1 MNETENESFQNENSQ
16 NFQAIKKAKIFQD
29 LQDEKN
35 IELMISQAF
44 DIKNLIKQEME
55 KKKEEEAEIKKN

>member
-1 MNETENESFQNENSQ
+1 
-16 NFQAIKKAKIFQD
+16 
-29 LQDEKN
+29 
-35 IELMISQAF
+35 MISQAF